1 VYLVLAVIVKTH
13 KYGLICPFA
22 IVVVLKIFNA
32 QPIPIMIIIFALVN
46 VFLVYVHP
54 IWYGTIKIVNV
65 LKNAILFWVAGV
77 HFLFGMIKPVDAN
90 QKISIMLYNIVTW
103 IRTVAL
109 ELLIRKHA
117 DAAIDKYMKHIIYWN
132 TQFLNK

>member
-54 IWYGTIKIVNV
+54 I
-65 LKNAILFWVAGV
+65 
-77 HFLFGMIKPVDAN
+77 
-90 QKISIMLYNIVTW
+90 
-103 IRTVAL
+103 
-109 ELLIRKHA
+109 
-117 DAAIDKYMKHIIYWN
+117 
-132 TQFLNK
+132 